1 MLALLSRIL
10 SSIVLLAT
18 LAWIVVPVAAFAA
31 PKASHVEGEACPCC
45 DGPATVG
52 PIAACPGCLVAA
64 PSEGG
69 LRLPD
74 RTSSAAWNAVMAVRV
89 AGLDTAPAEPP
100 PR

>member
-1 MLALLSRIL
+1 MAILSRIL
-10 SSIVLLAT
+10 SSIVLFAA

-52 PIAACPGCLVAA
+52 PIMACSGCLVAA
-64 PSEGG
+64 PADGD
-69 LRLPD
+69 LRLPC
-74 RTSSAAWNAVMAVRV
+74 RTFSAAWSAPMASNVT
-89 AGLDTAPAEPP
+89 GIDTAPADPP